1 MGAVRWPVP
10 HGMKLME
17 PHDTPTTPVSREL
30 LHTRQVRYQ
39 GYRRA
44 DGLWDIEATMSD
56 VRSYDSL
63 GIDST
68 VLQAGDPVHDMTIC
82 LTLDDTLTVRAVASR
97 MAAVPATV
105 CQQAQPPLQ
114 AMVGVCM
121 TSGWRHAIERAM
133 GRTKGCT
140 HLRELLF
147 NMATAAYQTIPV
159 RISQLKR
166 LANPQQEASREAPSH
181 LGGCMTWDLSG
192 PTVQRYYPM
201 SYVPPATPDGQEP
214 A

>member
-1 MGAVRWPVP
+1 MT
-10 HGMKLME
+10 LME
-17 PHDTPTTPVSREL
+17 PQQTSTSPVAREL
-30 LHTRQVRYQ
+30 LHTRQVMYQ
-39 GYRRA
+39 GFRRT
-44 DGLWDIEATMSD
+44 DGLWDIEARMSD
-56 VRSYDSL
+56 ARSYDSL
-63 GIDST
+63 GIDSA
-68 VLQAGDPVHDMTIC
+68 VLRAGDAVHDMTIC
-82 LTLDDTLTVRAVASR
+82 LTLDDTLTVRAASTR
-97 MAAVPATV
+97 MEAVPAAV
-105 CQQAQPPLQ
+105 CQQAQAPLQ

-166 LANPQQEASREAPSH
+166 MAHPQQEVSREAPTH

-192 PTVQRYYPM
+192 PTVQRYYPA
-201 SYVPPATPDGQEP
+201 SYVAPVPADGQDP
-214 A
+214 S